1 MEKAKALDDFETAK
15 RKVIIG
21 MQPLRNYCITLVR
34 LCSAGNI
41 SFTEMRAELVKVGV
55 HYKKLREEAI
65 EVESRFFTIKDMDL
79 ATRFKDLVGEE
90 LRKCKEVGLANLQA
104 ETMVE
109 DRISQSKYILCTTKR
124 EMVML
129 PRFSI
134 NQKTAYLK
142 YSVWKKQLVSHIVD
156 YEAKYRSTLL

>member
-1 MEKAKALDDFETAK
+1 
-15 RKVIIG
+15 
-21 MQPLRNYCITLVR
+21 
-34 LCSAGNI
+34 
-41 SFTEMRAELVKVGV
+41 
-55 HYKKLREEAI
+55 
-65 EVESRFFTIKDMDL
+65 MDL

-104 ETMVE
+104 ETTVG
-109 DRISQSKYILCTTKR
+109 DRISRSKDILCTTKR

-156 YEAKYRSTLL
+156 YEAK